1 MHFKSYIFGGED
13 AERGGK
19 GMDGWK
25 IRMEEENLEWLVS
38 IFLPASLQASPAD
51 SFKEVLTNLVS

>member
-1 MHFKSYIFGGED
+1 
-13 AERGGK
+13 
-19 GMDGWK
+19 MDGWK
-25 IRMEEENLEWLVS
+25 IRMEEENLEGLVS